1 MSANSRLKVRK
12 TYGRAA
18 PRGGHGRDALLAG
31 AGDDFIEA
39 KDGEQDDL
47 ECDSSND
54 VASVDLGDRV
64 ACSCEMR
71 SPSCLCSSYAPYFPG
86 RSRVWFGA
94 NETFRRSLWT
104 KWAESTFST
113 SRRIGKREGPR
124 SSAVPAMCSAK
135 ILILRTLPFRKMP
148 PYVSLRTPRC
158 RR

>member
-1 MSANSRLKVRK
+1 MSANCRLKVRK

-18 PRGGHGRDALLAG
+18 PRGGPGRDTLLAG

-39 KDGEQDDL
+39 KDGEQDDP
-47 ECDSSND
+47 ECDSSDD

-64 ACSCEMR
+64 ACSCEIR

-94 NETFRRSLWT
+94 NETFRRSLSGRSGQNSPSPQVGEEG
-104 KWAESTFST
+104 KGKDRGSQQ
-113 SRRIGKREGPR
+113 SRPCVRLGYSFYGHF
-124 SSAVPAMCSAK
+124 
-135 ILILRTLPFRKMP
+135 LRKMP
-148 PYVSLRTPRC
+148 PYVSLRTPRY